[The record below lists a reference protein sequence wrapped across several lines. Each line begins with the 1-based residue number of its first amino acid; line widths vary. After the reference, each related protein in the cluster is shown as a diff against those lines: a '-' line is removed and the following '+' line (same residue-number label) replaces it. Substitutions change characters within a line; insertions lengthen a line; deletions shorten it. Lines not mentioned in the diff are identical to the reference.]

1 MNSMLTPGHPALRLL
16 QLRKQFIQD
25 VFLKVLPAFI
35 LVFLFFQRF
44 TFVFSLNGY
53 GCVEYVFGVLDKSDR
68 SPVVGNLY
76 AFSAPDLR
84 PFFKLGTKMFK
95 YNVAVPGDKVV
106 ITEDQKIFV
115 NDKQLEQFGLPYAYT
130 HFSKSPKDFSGK
142 KILGSDEYWFLG
154 TRFDSFDSRYWG
166 SVSKDKVLGRVYP
179 IF

>member
-53 GCVEYVFGVLDKSDR
+53 GCVEYVFGVLDKFDR

-84 PFFKLGTKMFK
+84 PF
-95 YNVAVPGDKVV
+95 
-106 ITEDQKIFV
+106 
-115 NDKQLEQFGLPYAYT
+115 
-130 HFSKSPKDFSGK
+130 
-142 KILGSDEYWFLG
+142 
-154 TRFDSFDSRYWG
+154 
-166 SVSKDKVLGRVYP
+166 
-179 IF
+179 